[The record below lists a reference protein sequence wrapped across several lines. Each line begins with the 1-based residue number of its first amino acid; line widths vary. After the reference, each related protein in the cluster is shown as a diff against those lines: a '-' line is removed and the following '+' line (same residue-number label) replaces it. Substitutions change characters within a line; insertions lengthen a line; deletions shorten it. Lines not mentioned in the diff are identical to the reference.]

1 MVRRLAAALEP
12 YDPMFIEEPVLP
24 EHNDALPAIRQSTTT
39 PIATGERMYSR
50 WDFKEVFETDAV
62 DLIQPDV
69 SHAGGI
75 TELKKI
81 ASMAEAYDV
90 SVAPHCP
97 LGPIALA
104 SCIQVD
110 ACTPN
115 VLIQEQSLDI
125 HYNETSDV
133 LDYLAD
139 PTVFEYRDGFV
150 DIPDGDGLGIKIDE
164 EHVREQRG
172 NVDWHNPSG
181 GTTTALSRSGD
192 PDADANAATR
202 RKEMTR
208 RHESP
213 TEHAVPGRFAGETV
227 IVTGSTR
234 GIGAGVAER
243 FAAEGA
249 NVVVSGRTAEA
260 GEAVA
265 RRISEWTTDE
275 TTDDPQTG
283 DATFVRADMRDPDDV
298 AALAEAAAERYGSV
312 DVLVNNAGVQTETAA
327 DEATLDDWA
336 FVVET
341 DFRAYWLAARAALEH
356 MDRGAIVNISSNHAY
371 ATMPAHFPYN
381 AVKAGING
389 MTRSLAV
396 DFGPRVRVNT
406 VVPGW
411 VEIERTREELPE
423 GRFEEVESIHPTGRI
438 GTPSDVAGAVSF
450 LASEDAAFVTGVR
463 CLSTAVAEQ

>member
-1 MVRRLAAALEP
+1 
-12 YDPMFIEEPVLP
+12 
-24 EHNDALPAIRQSTTT
+24 
-39 PIATGERMYSR
+39 
-50 WDFKEVFETDAV
+50 
-62 DLIQPDV
+62 
-69 SHAGGI
+69 
-75 TELKKI
+75 
-81 ASMAEAYDV
+81 
-90 SVAPHCP
+90 
-97 LGPIALA
+97 
-104 SCIQVD
+104 
-110 ACTPN
+110 
-115 VLIQEQSLDI
+115 
-125 HYNETSDV
+125 
-133 LDYLAD
+133 
-139 PTVFEYRDGFV
+139 
-150 DIPDGDGLGIKIDE
+150 
-164 EHVREQRG
+164 
-172 NVDWHNPSG
+172 
-181 GTTTALSRSGD
+181 
-192 PDADANAATR
+192 
-202 RKEMTR
+202 MTR